1 MKILVFGKDGQVGR
15 ALQVLAQARS
25 QTLAHEA
32 WYFMGRL
39 EVDLSDRFPPCSSH
53 FLISALIDLIAAA

>member
-1 MKILVFGKDGQVGR
+1 MNILVFGKDGQAGK

-32 WYFMGRL
+32 WLFVGRS
-39 EVDLSDRFPPCSSH
+39 EVDLSDSH
-53 FLISALIDLIAAA
+53 AILRCLESV